1 MRSTFYLLGGLAA
14 LALHAA
20 PAAHTAAFAKTS
32 SAPPFLCIGPDAVD
46 GDTIKCGTLRGR
58 GNRFSVR
65 LTGIDAPELAGHCRA
80 GRVCVVGDPIRS
92 RAILAAFIAGHKIWI
107 TPVGTDKYRRT
118 LAIVHRV
125 KLRSSFRRTANAA
138 CHQLANAAAIYV
150 AKWDNGKIIAREC
163 GL

>member
-32 SAPPFLCIGPDAVD
+32 TAAPCIGPDAVD
-46 GDTIKCGTLRGR
+46 GDTIKCGAR

-80 GRVCVVGDPIRS
+80 GRVCVAGDPIRS
-92 RAILAAFIAGHKIWI
+92 RASLA
-107 TPVGTDKYRRT
+107 
-118 LAIVHRV
+118 
-125 KLRSSFRRTANAA
+125 
-138 CHQLANAAAIYV
+138 
-150 AKWDNGKIIAREC
+150 
-163 GL
+163 